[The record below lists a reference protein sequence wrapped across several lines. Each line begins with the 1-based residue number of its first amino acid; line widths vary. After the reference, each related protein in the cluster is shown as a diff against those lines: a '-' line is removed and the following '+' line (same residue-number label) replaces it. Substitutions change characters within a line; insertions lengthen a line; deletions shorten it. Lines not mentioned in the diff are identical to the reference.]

1 MLVACQNL
9 LVPSTSPPD
18 SPDPRAVNAPRI
30 GPLPFVALASL
41 AMTMGIVDAFA
52 FDKFGVFTTNQAGN
66 LVVFVSGPWNV
77 GGKAVLAGGALLGAG
92 VGAVLGAG
100 LYRLAG
106 GQPPRNLLWPLM
118 AGALLLLPAPIVNTL
133 YGRPSWLV
141 PVMAAATGCMAG
153 GWMLAAAPKM
163 WLTANTGAYLAA
175 VTATVYPD
183 GEDADGRRRRFQRT
197 PSRTAAMST
206 LGFIGG
212 ILIYSSGITDRPH
225 PVLVALVP
233 TALAV
238 LVTILDERNRRREA
252 AQSASET
259 SR

>member
-1 MLVACQNL
+1 
-9 LVPSTSPPD
+9 
-18 SPDPRAVNAPRI
+18 
-30 GPLPFVALASL
+30 
-41 AMTMGIVDAFA
+41 MTMGIVDAFA

-77 GGKAVLAGGALLGAG
+77 GGKAVLAGSPARGRGRRGAG
-92 VGAVLGAG
+92 CGSVPVGRRTAAAEPALAADGRRALAVARPDREHLVRPPILAGAG
-100 LYRLAG
+100 DG
-106 GQPPRNLLWPLM
+106 GGDRM
-118 AGALLLLPAPIVNTL
+118 
-133 YGRPSWLV
+133 YG
-141 PVMAAATGCMAG
+141 G

-212 ILIYSSGITDRPH
+212 S
-225 PVLVALVP
+225 
-233 TALAV
+233 
-238 LVTILDERNRRREA
+238 
-252 AQSASET
+252 
-259 SR
+259 